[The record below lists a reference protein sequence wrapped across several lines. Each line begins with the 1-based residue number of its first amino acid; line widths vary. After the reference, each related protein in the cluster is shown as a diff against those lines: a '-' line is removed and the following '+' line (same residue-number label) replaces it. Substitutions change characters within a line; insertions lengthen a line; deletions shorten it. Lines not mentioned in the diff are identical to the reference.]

1 MFGRLFVSSRAPRRP
16 RRTTC
21 LPTSSS
27 GNSRSRASANVK
39 ETTKRAQALKDMAK
53 KFGATVNAV
62 YWTLGQYDIATIVD
76 APDDTSVNALLL
88 SVGALGNVRT
98 QTLRAFS
105 TDEMGLILGRM
116 A

>member
-1 MFGRLFVSSRAPRRP
+1 M
-16 RRTTC
+16 
-21 LPTSSS
+21 PTYIVL
-27 GNSRSRASANVK
+27 GQFTDQGIRNVK
-39 ETTKRAQALKDMAK
+39 ESTKRAQALKDMAK

-105 TDEMGLILGRM
+105 ADEMGQILDRM

>member
-1 MFGRLFVSSRAPRRP
+1 
-16 RRTTC
+16 
-21 LPTSSS
+21 LPEYFNFPEKEEDNMPTYLVL
-27 GNSRSRASANVK
+27 GQFTDQGIRNIK

-105 TDEMGLILGRM
+105 TDEIGQILGRM

>member
-1 MFGRLFVSSRAPRRP
+1 M
-16 RRTTC
+16 
-21 LPTSSS
+21 PTYIVL
-27 GNSRSRASANVK
+27 GQFTDQGIRNVK

-76 APDDTSVNALLL
+76 APDDTSVNALFL

-105 TDEMGLILGRM
+105 ADEMGQILGRM
-116 A
+116 G